1 MKIESIVNKAQ
12 EAMNKKGKY
21 QQYTEA
27 QEKSLINFIL
37 WAKSKNRTF
46 DLDYI
51 TGHDELRKE
60 AGKTGDKQD
69 PGGSLSMP
77 MQELRDLVKT
87 KATALAI

>member
-1 MKIESIVNKAQ
+1 MKIESIVNKVQ

-51 TGHDELRKE
+51 CG
-60 AGKTGDKQD
+60 A
-69 PGGSLSMP
+69 
-77 MQELRDLVKT
+77 
-87 KATALAI
+87 